1 MSAMIEVVDVSKSF
15 GPNKVLRNC
24 TLSVNKGDVVV
35 ICGPSGSG
43 KSTLIKCI
51 NGLVPHDE
59 GEIRIE
65 EQIVGGRASDWPK
78 LRAKIGMVFQH
89 FELYPHMNVLANV
102 SLAQIH
108 VLHRSRAEADERSR
122 RLLERVGLAA
132 KADAMPA
139 NLSGGEQQ
147 RVAIARALALD
158 PAAILFDEP
167 TSSLDP
173 EMISEVLDVIVELA
187 GDGMTMIVVTHEM
200 GFARRVA
207 DRVVFMDKG
216 EILEEAPSERF
227 FTAPATPRAQEFLSK
242 LLSH

>member
-1 MSAMIEVVDVSKSF
+1 MNAMIELRDVSKSF
-15 GPNKVLRNC
+15 GQNKVLRGC
-24 TLSVNKGDVVV
+24 SLTVDRGDVVV

-51 NGLVPHDE
+51 NGLVPHDAGDIKIE
-59 GEIRIE
+59 G
-65 EQIVGGRASDWPK
+65 QAVGGLGSDWPK

-89 FELYPHMNVLANV
+89 FELYPHMSALANV

-108 VLHRSRAEADERSR
+108 VLRRSRAEADDRSH

-167 TSSLDP
+167 TSALDP
-173 EMISEVLDVIVELA
+173 EMISEVLDVIVELV
-187 GDGMTMIVVTHEM
+187 GEGMTMVVVTHEM

-207 DRVVFMDKG
+207 DRIVFMDKG

>member
-1 MSAMIEVVDVSKSF
+1 MSRMIELAGVSKSF
-15 GPNKVLRNC
+15 GLNKVLRGC
-24 TLSVNKGDVVV
+24 SLTVNKGDVVV

-51 NGLVPHDE
+51 NGLVAHDE
-59 GEIRIE
+59 GEIRIDG
-65 EQIVGGRASDWPK
+65 QVIGGLVTDWPK
-78 LRAKIGMVFQH
+78 LRTKIGMVFQQ

-108 VLHRSRAEADERSR
+108 VLRRSRAEADERSR
-122 RLLERVGLAA
+122 RLLDRVGLAA
-132 KADAMPA
+132 KADAVSA

-147 RVAIARALALD
+147 RVAIARTLALD
-158 PAAILFDEP
+158 PEAILFDEP

-173 EMISEVLDVIVELA
+173 EMISEVLEVIGELA
-187 GDGMTMIVVTHEM
+187 RDGMTMVVVTHEM

-227 FTAPATPRAQEFLSK
+227 FTAPATSRAQEFLSK

>member
-1 MSAMIEVVDVSKSF
+1 MTAMIELRGVSKSF

-24 TLSVNKGDVVV
+24 SLTVNRGDVVV

-51 NGLVPHDE
+51 NGLVPHDA
-59 GEIRIE
+59 GEIKIE
-65 EQIVGGRASDWPK
+65 GQAVGGARQRLAE
-78 LRAKIGMVFQH
+78 LRARIGMVFQH
-89 FELYPHMNVLANV
+89 FELYPHMSALANV

-108 VLHRSRAEADERSR
+108 VLRRSAPRRMSARASCSRASGSPR
-122 RLLERVGLAA
+122 RRMS
-132 KADAMPA
+132 MPA

-167 TSSLDP
+167 TSALDP
-173 EMISEVLDVIVELA
+173 EMISEVLDVIVELV
-187 GDGMTMIVVTHEM
+187 GEGMTMVVVTHEM

-207 DRVVFMDKG
+207 DRIVFMDKG

>member
-1 MSAMIEVVDVSKSF
+1 MIELTGVSKSF
-15 GPNKVLRNC
+15 GANEVLRGC
-24 TLSVNKGDVVV
+24 SLTVNKGDVVV

-51 NGLVPHDE
+51 NGLVSHDG
-59 GEIRIE
+59 GEIRVEGQVI
-65 EQIVGGRASDWPK
+65 GGNATDWPR
-78 LRAKIGMVFQH
+78 LRTKVGMVFQQ

-102 SLAQIH
+102 SLAQVH
-108 VLHRSRAEADERSR
+108 VLRRPRAEADERSR
-122 RLLERVGLAA
+122 RLLDRVGLAA
-132 KADAMPA
+132 KADAVPV

-158 PAAILFDEP
+158 PEAILFDEP
-167 TSSLDP
+167 TSALDP
-173 EMISEVLDVIVELA
+173 EMISEVLNVIGELA
-187 GDGMTMIVVTHEM
+187 HDGMTMLVVTHEM

-216 EILEEAPSERF
+216 EILEEAPSEHF
-227 FTAPATPRAQEFLSK
+227 FTAPATSRAQEFLSK

>member
-1 MSAMIEVVDVSKSF
+1 
-15 GPNKVLRNC
+15 VLRGC
-24 TLSVNKGDVVV
+24 SLTINKGDVVV

-51 NGLVPHDE
+51 NGLVSHDE
-59 GEIRIE
+59 GAIRIDG
-65 EQIVGGRASDWPK
+65 QAVGGRASDWPK

-89 FELYPHMNVLANV
+89 FELYPHMSALANV
-102 SLAQIH
+102 GLAQIH
-108 VLHRSRAEADERSR
+108 VLRRSRAEAEERSR
-122 RLLERVGLAA
+122 SLLKRVGLAA

-167 TSSLDP
+167 TSALDP

-187 GDGMTMIVVTHEM
+187 SEGMTMVVVTHEM

-216 EILEEAPSERF
+216 EILEEAPSDRF
-227 FTAPATPRAQEFLSK
+227 FTAPATVRAKEFLSK

>member
-1 MSAMIEVVDVSKSF
+1 MSAMIELRGVSKSF
-15 GPNKVLRNC
+15 GQNKVLRGC
-24 TLSVNKGDVVV
+24 SLTVDRGDVVV

-51 NGLVPHDE
+51 NGLVPHDGGDIKIE
-59 GEIRIE
+59 GQAVDGLR
-65 EQIVGGRASDWPK
+65 SDWPK
-78 LRAKIGMVFQH
+78 LRTKIGMVFQH
-89 FELYPHMNVLANV
+89 FELYPHMSALANV

-108 VLHRSRAEADERSR
+108 VLRRSRVEADDRSR

-167 TSSLDP
+167 TSALDP
-173 EMISEVLDVIVELA
+173 EMISEVLDVIVELV
-187 GDGMTMIVVTHEM
+187 GEGMTMVVVTHEM

-207 DRVVFMDKG
+207 DRIVFMDKG

>member
-1 MSAMIEVVDVSKSF
+1 MSAMIELRGVAKSF
-15 GPNKVLRNC
+15 GQNKVLRGCSLTINR
-24 TLSVNKGDVVV
+24 GDVVV

-51 NGLVPHDE
+51 NGLVPHDAGDVMIE
-59 GEIRIE
+59 G
-65 EQIVGGRASDWPK
+65 QAVGGPGSDWPK

-89 FELYPHMNVLANV
+89 FELYPHMSALANV

-108 VLHRSRAEADERSR
+108 VLGRSRGEADDRSR

-167 TSSLDP
+167 TSALDP

-187 GDGMTMIVVTHEM
+187 GEGMTMGCRH
-200 GFARRVA
+200 
-207 DRVVFMDKG
+207 
-216 EILEEAPSERF
+216 P
-227 FTAPATPRAQEFLSK
+227 
-242 LLSH
+242 

>member
-1 MSAMIEVVDVSKSF
+1 MIELSGVSKSF
-15 GPNKVLRNC
+15 GLNKVLRGCNL
-24 TLSVNKGDVVV
+24 TINKGDVVV

-43 KSTLIKCI
+43 KSTLIKCM
-51 NGLVPHDE
+51 NGLVAHDE
-59 GEIRIE
+59 GEIRIDG
-65 EQIVGGRASDWPK
+65 QVIGGRVTDWPR
-78 LRAKIGMVFQH
+78 LRTKVGMVFQQ

-108 VLHRSRAEADERSR
+108 ALRRSRAEADERSR
-122 RLLERVGLAA
+122 RLLDRVGLAA
-132 KADAMPA
+132 KADAVSA

-158 PAAILFDEP
+158 PEAILFDEP

-173 EMISEVLDVIVELA
+173 EMISEVLDVIGELA
-187 GDGMTMIVVTHEM
+187 RDGMTMVVVTHEM

-227 FTAPATPRAQEFLSK
+227 FTAPTTSRAQEFLSK